1 MPTPQTLTI
10 ITPPNQAPPGP
21 SQWILLIGPHS
32 SAQTPFYTV
41 LHILATESGYRITV
55 EQDDAAKLEI
65 VDAAAASPE
74 ACLVVCGVPRGQ
86 EGYKVFGAVEF
97 ALDSVEGLEL
107 ERGDGN
113 GDGNGEGCLWV
124 EVFQS
129 VLVEWGWIGERGQ

>member
-55 EQDDAAKLEI
+55 EQDDDTKLEI
-65 VDAAAASPE
+65 VGAAAASPE
-74 ACLVVCGVPRGQ
+74 ACLVVCEVPRGK
-86 EGYKVFGAVEF
+86 EGYKVFGAVEW
-97 ALDSVEGLEL
+97 ALDCVEGSD
-107 ERGDGN
+107 RGDGN
-113 GDGNGEGCLWV
+113 GDDNGKGCLWV
-124 EVFQS
+124 EIFQS
-129 VLVEWGWIGERGQ
+129 VLVEWGWIGEGGQ

>member
-21 SQWILLIGPHS
+21 SHWILLVGPHS
-32 SAQTPFYTV
+32 SAPTPFYTV

-74 ACLVVCGVPRGQ
+74 ACLVVCEVPRGK

-97 ALDSVEGLEL
+97 ALDCVERSEWVD
-107 ERGDGN
+107 GD

-129 VLVEWGWIGERGQ
+129 VLVGWGWIGEGGQ